1 MSLALELLDERLP
14 WRLMLLVKVIDL
26 PREHVY
32 LLNKCV
38 NFGLVVAADLVLLL
52 LVLHL
57 ELFDSVV
64 FLVEKLRHLLL
75 L

>member
-1 MSLALELLDERLP
+1 MRLALELLDERLP